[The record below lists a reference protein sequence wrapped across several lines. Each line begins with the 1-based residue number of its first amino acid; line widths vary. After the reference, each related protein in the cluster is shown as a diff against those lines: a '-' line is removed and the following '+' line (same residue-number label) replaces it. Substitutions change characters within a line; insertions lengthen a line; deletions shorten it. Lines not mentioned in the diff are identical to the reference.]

1 MEIIICNLH
10 AAWYVCKYFKT
21 DASSFVNA
29 ISNFTGASKRLEKI
43 AENNGTIVYRDF
55 AHAPSKVKATMESV
69 KKQYP
74 DRKLIAILE
83 LHTFSSL
90 NKDFIGEYK
99 GAMDKADK
107 AAVFYS
113 KHALELKRMPELP
126 KQVVLEGFA
135 KENLEVI
142 TDKEDLLNWLDNNQY
157 KIATVVFMSS
167 GNYEGLD
174 INSFA
179 KKITST

>member
-1 MEIIICNLH
+1 
-10 AAWYVCKYFKT
+10 
-21 DASSFVNA
+21 
-29 ISNFTGASKRLEKI
+29 
-43 AENNGTIVYRDF
+43 
-55 AHAPSKVKATMESV
+55 
-69 KKQYP
+69 
-74 DRKLIAILE
+74 
-83 LHTFSSL
+83 
-90 NKDFIGEYK
+90 
-99 GAMDKADK
+99 
-107 AAVFYS
+107 
-113 KHALELKRMPELP
+113 P

-157 KIATVVFMSS
+157 KNASVVFMSS

>member
-1 MEIIICNLH
+1 
-10 AAWYVCKYFKT
+10 
-21 DASSFVNA
+21 
-29 ISNFTGASKRLEKI
+29 
-43 AENNGTIVYRDF
+43 
-55 AHAPSKVKATMESV
+55 MESL

-74 DRKLIAILE
+74 ERKLIAIFE

-142 TDKEDLLNWLDNNQY
+142 TDKDELLNWLDSDQY
-157 KIATVVFMSS
+157 KIASVVFMSS